1 MFKGGYIVIEI
12 EKPKI
17 ETVEINEEGTYGKFV
32 VEPLERGYGTTL
44 GNSLRRILLSS
55 LPGAAVT
62 SVQIDGVLH
71 EFSTVQDVYE
81 DVTEIILKLKT
92 LSLKIHSD
100 EEKVLEIDAEGE
112 GIITAADIR
121 ADSDVEILNPELHI
135 ATLSQGARLHMR
147 IYANRGRG
155 YVQADR
161 NKNDNQPIGVIP
173 IDSIYTPVSRV
184 NYTVEHTRVGQIT
197 NYDKLML
204 EVWSDGS
211 IRPEEAISFGAKI
224 LTAHLMLFVGLTDEA
239 KDVEIMI
246 EKEEDKKERIL
257 EVTIEE
263 LDLSVRSYNC
273 LKRAGINTVQE
284 LITKSE
290 EDMMKVRNLGRKSL
304 EEVQEKLEELGL
316 GLRMED

>member
-1 MFKGGYIVIEI
+1 MIEI

-17 ETVEINEEGTYGKFV
+17 ETVETNEEGTYGKFV
-32 VEPLERGYGTTL
+32 IEPLERGYGTTL

-55 LPGAAVT
+55 LPGAAAT

-71 EFSTVQDVYE
+71 EFSTIPGVLE
-81 DVTEIILKLKT
+81 DVTEIILNLKN

-100 EEKVLEIDAEGE
+100 EEKVLEIDAEGD
-112 GIITAADIR
+112 GAIKAGDIR

-135 ATLSQGARLHMR
+135 ATLSSDSRLHMR
-147 IYANRGRG
+147 ITADRGRG

-161 NKNDNQPIGVIP
+161 NKRDDQPIGVIP
-173 IDSIYTPVSRV
+173 IDSIYTPIARV
-184 NYTVEHTRVGQIT
+184 NYSVENTRVGQVT
-197 NYDKLML
+197 NYDKLTL
-204 EVWSDGS
+204 EVWTDGS
-211 IRPEEAISFGAKI
+211 IKPEEAVSLGAKI
-224 LTAHLMLFVGLTDEA
+224 MTEHLMLFVSLTDEA
-239 KDVEIMI
+239 QEAEIMV
-246 EKEEDKKERIL
+246 EKEEDKKEKVL
-257 EVTIEE
+257 EMTIEE

-304 EEVQEKLEELGL
+304 EEVQEKLEELSL
-316 GLRMED
+316 GLRKED